1 MIIISSVILQIAEY
15 TRLCKEYSDLP
26 RNADTPEAYEPIE
39 CKRQKLKK
47 QITTARVAIGRLK
60 KG

>member
-1 MIIISSVILQIAEY
+1 MFLLSNIILQIAEY

-39 CKRQKLKK
+39 RKR
-47 QITTARVAIGRLK
+47 
-60 KG
+60 